1 MALVVPEKGQARA
14 VAKKLLDFAVVPGE
28 VQTTADGPDGVSF
41 VVPDDLYDAYMA
53 AEEKA
58 PAVEVADEGPPAPKR
73 RGRPPGSKNR
83 PKDVET
89 EE

>member
-1 MALVVPEKGQARA
+1 MALVVPEKGKTREVAR
-14 VAKKLLDFAVVPGE
+14 KLLDLAVDPGE

-41 VVPDDLYDAYMA
+41 VVPDDLYDRY
-53 AEEKA
+53 
-58 PAVEVADEGPPAPKR
+58 VADEEQTPAATTDEGTPIPKR

-83 PKDVET
+83 IKDVGA

>member
-1 MALVVPEKGQARA
+1 MALVVPEKGKTREVAR
-14 VAKKLLDFAVVPGE
+14 KLLDLATTPGE

-41 VVPDDLYDAYMA
+41 VVPDDLYDRYMDD
-53 AEEKA
+53 EEKT
-58 PAVEVADEGPPAPKR
+58 PAATTDEGAPTPKR

-83 PKDVET
+83 TKDVEA